1 MMKNLK
7 GKKVLTVIGVAVFWL
22 LLWQL
27 VSFLIHKPYLFA
39 SPLDTFRALFALLPT
54 GEFWG
59 AIGGSALR
67 ICGGLITGCL
77 FGIAVSA
84 LAFLC
89 KPLRQLLSPA
99 LRFLQS
105 VPVAS
110 FVVLALIWFG
120 SVRLSFVISFTM
132 VFPIFYFTTEKGLNA
147 ADPELLEMAKVFR
160 VRPGMRI
167 LKIYQ
172 PALLPYLLTAC
183 VNAVGVAW
191 KSGVAAEIIGLP
203 SRSIGEH
210 LYEAKLYLDTAN
222 LFAWTLS
229 IILVSLLTEKISL
242 YLVRKA
248 GEKLGA

>member
-1 MMKNLK
+1 
-7 GKKVLTVIGVAVFWL
+7 
-22 LLWQL
+22 
-27 VSFLIHKPYLFA
+27 
-39 SPLDTFRALFALLPT
+39 
-54 GEFWG
+54 
-59 AIGGSALR
+59 
-67 ICGGLITGCL
+67 
-77 FGIAVSA
+77 
-84 LAFLC
+84 
-89 KPLRQLLSPA
+89 
-99 LRFLQS
+99 
-105 VPVAS
+105 
-110 FVVLALIWFG
+110 
-120 SVRLSFVISFTM
+120 
-132 VFPIFYFTTEKGLNA
+132 
-147 ADPELLEMAKVFR
+147 
-160 VRPGMRI
+160 MRI